1 MPDQPNVPSQSNLF
15 SDSPRPKG
23 RGGDPIVI
31 PVIERS
37 SAGPRR
43 RPLGTNM
50 GHECDGCFSSVLDQF
65 AKSFDKSAKRWELI
79 VYPSLFAFIV
89 LAMYGF
95 FLIYSLTQDIRTM
108 AVSIDPKMG
117 VNMGSLSN
125 SIQHLADNV
134 EMMSTH
140 LEYISDNMETMA
152 MDMRTISESMEN
164 MNSNV
169 EHVNK
174 SMTQVTKVMEEMS
187 IKLNTLSN
195 LTPMTASVASLAQSV
210 NYMTTSVSRMGHDMN
225 SATRP
230 MSFIN
235 RFMPW

>member
-1 MPDQPNVPSQSNLF
+1 MSDHTPDPSPSGLF
-15 SDSPRPKG
+15 SDQPRKP
-23 RGGDPIVI
+23 RGEPFVI
-31 PVIERS
+31 PVIDQS
-37 SAGPRR
+37 PGARR
-43 RPLGTNM
+43 RPMETNM
-50 GHECDGCFSSVLDQF
+50 GHQCDGCFSSVLDQF

-117 VNMGSLSN
+117 VNMGSLST

-152 MDMRTISESMEN
+152 VDMRTISETFDSLNTHVEGIQKVTAGMHKSVDEMSGKMN
-164 MNSNV
+164 TLAPMNSNMAV
-169 EHVNK
+169 MAQAIHH
-174 SMTQVTKVMEEMS
+174 MTG
-187 IKLNTLSN
+187 
-195 LTPMTASVASLAQSV
+195 
-210 NYMTTSVSRMGHDMN
+210 SVSRMGLDMN
-225 SATRP
+225 SASRP
-230 MSFIN
+230 MTFMN